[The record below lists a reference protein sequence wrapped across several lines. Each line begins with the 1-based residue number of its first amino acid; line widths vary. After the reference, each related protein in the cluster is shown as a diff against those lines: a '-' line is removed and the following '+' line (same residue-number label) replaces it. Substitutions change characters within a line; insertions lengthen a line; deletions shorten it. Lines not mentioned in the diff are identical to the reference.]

1 MVLLRWFV
9 HLNDGGTRGATVRV
23 TTRTATGKSGQGGGG
38 FSGSCIEP
46 RASAHVDNHPES
58 NLHPNQ

>member
-1 MVLLRWFV
+1 MVLLRWSV
-9 HLNDGGTRGATVRV
+9 HLNDGDSSGATTRV
-23 TTRTATGKSGQGGGG
+23 TARTTAGKSGQGG
-38 FSGSCIEP
+38 FPGSYIEL